1 MNGRSPFSP
10 DSHFVFLALAPP
22 VFAEEL
28 PPLPFFI
35 FLGQRGGGGALLRS
49 DGLDAG
55 GADVVEEELAGQK
68 VHDLHLQNLQWLP
81 LFACLQNPP
90 HASNLKSPFR
100 LEEQAFLGVV
110 SSEAHEHASSRDM
123 TAAQPRC
130 IGIAAGRAAG
140 GEDARAEKMREPQ
153 SRSGRTIDKIEIDKI
168 LSYHLIL
175 SIRTIVSYHLIRG

>member
-10 DSHFVFLALAPP
+10 DSHFVFLAFATEEPP
-22 VFAEEL
+22 LPAEEL

-55 GADVVEEELAGQK
+55 GADVLAEELAGQK

-81 LFACLQNPP
+81 LFACLQKAP
-90 HASNLKSPFR
+90 HASNWKSPFR

-110 SSEAHEHASSRDM
+110 LSEARTHASRHRQ
-123 TAAQPRC
+123 AAQPRRIC
-130 IGIAAGRAAG
+130 TLPCEPGVDDG
-140 GEDARAEKMREPQ
+140 GARAR
-153 SRSGRTIDKIEIDKI
+153 R
-168 LSYHLIL
+168 
-175 SIRTIVSYHLIRG
+175 

>member
-10 DSHFVFLALAPP
+10 DSHFVFLALATEEPP
-22 VFAEEL
+22 LPAEEL

-55 GADVVEEELAGQK
+55 GANVLAEELAGQK

-81 LFACLQNPP
+81 LFACLQKAP
-90 HASNLKSPFR
+90 HASNWKSPFR

-110 SSEAHEHASSRDM
+110 SSEAHAHASRDR

-130 IGIAAGRAAG
+130 IAGRRR
-140 GEDARAEKMREPQ
+140 ARAAR
-153 SRSGRTIDKIEIDKI
+153 GEIDSKR
-168 LSYHLIL
+168 LCKGMYL
-175 SIRTIVSYHLIRG
+175 